1 MVLATVK
8 GDVHDIGKNIV
19 SVVLACN
26 GYRVEDLG
34 VMVESERIVE
44 TVVRQQADVIG
55 LSGLITPS
63 LEEMAK
69 VIVAVEQ
76 MGLRI
81 PILIGGATTSD
92 LHTAVKLA
100 PLYSGPVIHVKDASD
115 DVRVLAE
122 LGSVRARSIFAR
134 SGSGSSGCARSSSA
148 GTRARTAR
156 SRKRAPASRRSIG
169 PGCPCRG
176 KRDGICSATI
186 RSKSWSRS

>member
-1 MVLATVK
+1 
-8 GDVHDIGKNIV
+8 
-19 SVVLACN
+19 
-26 GYRVEDLG
+26 
-34 VMVESERIVE
+34 MVESERIVE
-44 TVVRQQADVIG
+44 TAVRQQADVIG

-122 LGSVRARSIFAR
+122 LGSVRREEYLRSVRERQQRLREEFERRDAGCVPLARGSAR
-134 SGSGSSGCARSSSA
+134 PQAGSRLDPGAR
-148 GTRARTAR
+148 
-156 SRKRAPASRRSIG
+156 
-169 PGCPCRG
+169 CRG